1 MRLSETIV
9 PSDRLKKLSNLIE
22 SVTYQEN
29 SSIYKHELLR
39 RYGSGS
45 KQSFIKVPQSKSDY
59 KREDVLIPE
68 EREIMVNKS
77 LSLRLIKDLK
87 SSGDII
93 RNLTTIFES
102 KVETEEGIDNEN
114 FYLGKY
120 AINTLVSTLLPL
132 FCLNVE
138 ESGCNITMCCEIEND
153 SQSSIV
159 TEEYKTITIE
169 KESDILQIMKTS
181 SSTFTRS
188 KNFKLSKD
196 DIIEECEIDL
206 SRNTFK
212 SFRSKNGLIY
222 ARCPVEDLKKES
234 ISFLDNN
241 TSRIKTACGIITQV
255 FGNEVIGCKK
265 FHLEELLS
273 YKDAT
278 CTVAFVSSD
287 NFTKILEG
295 IKNQKNYDG
304 EHLLIESIEDKNEEN
319 VSEDTTEFVEDQDD
333 LVVDLAD
340 HTRCISAGDL

>member
-9 PSDRLKKLSNLIE
+9 PSDRLKKISNLIE

-29 SSIYKHELLR
+29 SSIYNQELLR

-138 ESGCNITMCCEIEND
+138 ESGCNITMCWSYLCP
-153 SQSSIV
+153 
-159 TEEYKTITIE
+159 
-169 KESDILQIMKTS
+169 
-181 SSTFTRS
+181 
-188 KNFKLSKD
+188 LS
-196 DIIEECEIDL
+196 C
-206 SRNTFK
+206 
-212 SFRSKNGLIY
+212 
-222 ARCPVEDLKKES
+222 
-234 ISFLDNN
+234 
-241 TSRIKTACGIITQV
+241 
-255 FGNEVIGCKK
+255 
-265 FHLEELLS
+265 
-273 YKDAT
+273 
-278 CTVAFVSSD
+278 
-287 NFTKILEG
+287 
-295 IKNQKNYDG
+295 
-304 EHLLIESIEDKNEEN
+304 
-319 VSEDTTEFVEDQDD
+319 
-333 LVVDLAD
+333 
-340 HTRCISAGDL
+340 

>member
-9 PSDRLKKLSNLIE
+9 PSDRLKRISNLIE

-29 SSIYKHELLR
+29 SSIYNHELLR

-102 KVETEEGIDNEN
+102 KVEAEEGIDNEN

-138 ESGCNITMCCEIEND
+138 ESGCNISMCCEMKMILKVH
-153 SQSSIV
+153 SSLKN
-159 TEEYKTITIE
+159 TNLLPWK
-169 KESDILQIMKTS
+169 KNQI
-181 SSTFTRS
+181 
-188 KNFKLSKD
+188 
-196 DIIEECEIDL
+196 
-206 SRNTFK
+206 
-212 SFRSKNGLIY
+212 SFRS
-222 ARCPVEDLKKES
+222 
-234 ISFLDNN
+234 
-241 TSRIKTACGIITQV
+241 
-255 FGNEVIGCKK
+255 
-265 FHLEELLS
+265 
-273 YKDAT
+273 
-278 CTVAFVSSD
+278 
-287 NFTKILEG
+287 
-295 IKNQKNYDG
+295 
-304 EHLLIESIEDKNEEN
+304 
-319 VSEDTTEFVEDQDD
+319 
-333 LVVDLAD
+333 
-340 HTRCISAGDL
+340 